1 MPAKRQRPELTAHL
15 ILRAYSIGVFPM
27 AKSAEDPDL
36 IWLDPD
42 ERGVFPLNG
51 LIISKSLAK
60 VVRSDRFTIRVDH
73 DFKSVIAACA
83 SNAKRQEETWINQ
96 SIRDLY
102 EELFQQG
109 FVHTIEA
116 YDEQDHL
123 VGGLYGVALGGA
135 FFGESMFHLAPNAS
149 KVALVHLI
157 ARLKRGHYQLLDTQF
172 ITPHLQ
178 SLGAIEIPRED
189 FHTALEAALGV
200 SADVSIWSPKMILSG
215 AEALTLARAETHNSP
230 LL

>member
-1 MPAKRQRPELTAHL
+1 MSAKRQRPELSAQL

-27 AKSAEDPDL
+27 AKSAEDPEL

-42 ERGVFPLNG
+42 ERGIFPLNG

-60 VVRSDRFTIRVDH
+60 LVRSDHFTIRVDH
-73 DFKSVIAACA
+73 DFQSVIEACA
-83 SNAKRQEETWINQ
+83 RNAKRQEETWINHT
-96 SIRDLY
+96 IRDLY
-102 EELFQQG
+102 HELYQQG
-109 FVHTIEA
+109 FVHTIEV
-116 YDEQDHL
+116 YDDTHQL

-157 ARLKRGHYQLLDTQF
+157 ARLKHGHYKLLDTQF

-189 FHTALEAALGV
+189 FHTALEAALG
-200 SADVSIWSPKMILSG
+200 SGADVSIWSPTNTLSG
-215 AEALTLARAETHNSP
+215 AEALSLARAGTQT
-230 LL
+230 